1 MDFLLKVFGDDLFLC
16 IIGGC
21 NFGKIVYL
29 VFLVYWFNVNLESL
43 VKSIMFIGE
52 EVEEFIDKV

>member
-16 IIGGC
+16 IIGDCG
-21 NFGKIVYL
+21 FGKIVYL